1 MESEKVT
8 EKYLCQQ
15 VAKLGGIAYK
25 FTSPSRR
32 NVSDRICILPK
43 GIIVFVELKS
53 EPKEPTPAQKREMLR
68 LQQLGCFIDWANTK
82 AMVDQIIQRMKEA
95 INGAI

>member
-32 NVSDRICILPK
+32 NVPDRICILPK

-53 EPKEPTPAQKREMLR
+53 EPKKPTPAQEREMLR

-82 AMVDQIIQRMKEA
+82 AMVNEIIQRMKEA

>member
-1 MESEKVT
+1 MESEKIT

-15 VAKLGGIAYK
+15 VANLGGIAYK

-32 NVSDRICILPK
+32 NVPDRICILPK

-53 EPKEPTPAQKREMLR
+53 EPKEPTLAQKREMLR
-68 LQQLGCFIDWANTK
+68 LQQLGCNIDWANTK
-82 AMVDQIIQRMKEA
+82 AMVDQIIQRMRET
-95 INGAI
+95 INGAL